1 MTGFLSG
8 RHLALL
14 IAAAGFSIAATIP
27 AAEAGERMDQIVSS
41 KNMKLGYRSDAP
53 PFSMEKDGKAG
64 GFSVELCVEI
74 GKQMK
79 NLLGLSD
86 FSARLVAV
94 DTTDRFDAIARG
106 DADLLCGAT
115 TATLARRDIVS
126 FSIPTFSTGVGAVV
140 STSAPDLLKEVL
152 ITNSAAAFSA
162 AATDEALKGK
172 KFGVRAGTTA
182 AEWLESGKVAQ
193 MTGKDIKEIKDHADG
208 IKMVTDGKLDAYFA
222 DSAIL
227 IGSIVQAG
235 AQDDLIVS
243 QKTFTNEPYAI
254 ALPKGDEELRLA
266 VDTALSRI
274 YRSGKIYEI
283 IGRYF
288 GKPSQ
293 QMAFFYSAVSLPE

>member
-1 MTGFLSG
+1 MTGFRMG
-8 RHLALL
+8 RRLALL
-14 IAAAGFSIAATIP
+14 IALAGFGAATLTT
-27 AAEAGERMDQIVSS
+27 AEAGERMDKILSS
-41 KNMKLGYRSDAP
+41 KNLKLGYRSDAP
-53 PFSMEKDGKAG
+53 PFSSEKDGKAG
-64 GFSVELCVEI
+64 GFSVALCVEI

-79 NLLGLSD
+79 ALLGLDD

-115 TATLARRDIVS
+115 TATLSRRNMVS

-162 AATDEALKGK
+162 AATTEALKGK
-172 KFGVRAGTTA
+172 AIGVRTGTTA
-182 AEWLESGKVAQ
+182 ADWLESGKVAQ

-208 IKMVTDGKLDAYFA
+208 IQMVADGKLDAYFA

-227 IGSIVQAG
+227 IGNIVQAG
-235 AQDDLIVS
+235 TQDKLIVS
-243 QKTFTNEPYAI
+243 KKSFTNEPYAI
-254 ALPKGDEELRLA
+254 ALPRGDEELRLA

-274 YRSGKIYEI
+274 YRSGRIYEI
-283 IGRYF
+283 VAQFF
-288 GKPSQ
+288 GKPTQ
-293 QMAFFYSAVSLPE
+293 EMAFFYNSIALPE

>member
-1 MTGFLSG
+1 MTCFGIG
-8 RHLALL
+8 RHAALFL
-14 IAAAGFSIAATIP
+14 AAAGLSMAVQVPLAD
-27 AAEAGERMDQIVSS
+27 AGERMDQIVSS
-41 KNMKLGYRSDAP
+41 KLMKLGYRSDAP

-64 GFSVELCVEI
+64 GFSVALCVEI

-79 NLLGLSD
+79 ALLGLDD
-86 FSARLVAV
+86 FAARLVAV
-94 DTTDRFDAIARG
+94 DTTDRFDAVARG

-115 TATLARRDIVS
+115 TATLARREIVS

-162 AATDEALKGK
+162 AATNEALSGK
-172 KFGVRAGTTA
+172 VVGVRTGTTA
-182 AEWLESGKVAQ
+182 AEWLEVGKVAE
-193 MTGKDIKEIKDHADG
+193 MTGEAVQEIKDHADG
-208 IKMVTDGKLDAYFA
+208 IQMVADGKLDAYFA

-227 IGSIVQAG
+227 IGNIVQAG
-235 AQDDLIVS
+235 MQDKLIVS
-243 QKTFTNEPYAI
+243 QKSFTNEPYAI
-254 ALPKGDEELRLA
+254 ALPKGDEDLRLA

-283 IGRYF
+283 IGQYF